1 MKALVI
7 VPAFNEEKNIPPVIE
22 DLRKHV
28 GETDILVVNDGSTDG
43 TSGAAR
49 REGAMVVD
57 LPMNIGIG
65 GAVQTGFRYAH
76 MEGYDVAV
84 QFDGDGQHRA
94 DQLGIIIKPVVE
106 GEADVVVGS
115 RFLDEGVEEGYRT
128 SFWRMAGIRLFSM
141 VLTALTGLRISDTTS
156 GFRAYGSRVIELFSE
171 SYPDDY
177 PEVEAFIILYKKG
190 MKVKEMPVLMRKRL
204 WGKSSITPPRAVY
217 YMVKVMLAVLL
228 GSGRKPKKS

>member
-1 MKALVI
+1 MRTLVI

-28 GETDILVVNDGSTDG
+28 GGTDILVINDGSTDG
-43 TSGAAR
+43 TSEAAR

-115 RFLDEGVEEGYRT
+115 RFLDKGVEEGYRT

-156 GFRAYGSRVIELFSE
+156 GFRAYNRRVIELFSE

-177 PEVEAFIILYKKG
+177 PEVEAFIILYKNG